1 MKAINIKWDV
11 DTEEELED
19 LPTEIEI
26 PNNIDIEDDVIR
38 DYISD
43 VTGFCHYGFEL
54 VD

>member
-26 PNNIDIEDDVIR
+26 PNNIDIEDDA
-38 DYISD
+38 ISD
-43 VTGFCHYGFEL
+43 CLSGVTGFCHYGFEL